1 MDWVLE
7 DVTSYNAMSAYD
19 RPAAALNDSGE
30 VERFETSRLLNEPE
44 LFAALVR
51 MVVSDGEL
59 QDKERQFLTDFG
71 TRCGITKDRLKQIFA
86 AAVDGQQPIQIPKGK
101 QGVLFMEQL
110 IRAALI
116 DGQITSQ
123 EKELLRQVGEQ
134 LNWGPVDLKHAI
146 QRVRSDLFRQAKSV
160 LRAEKKRSANGGQ

>member
-1 MDWVLE
+1 MSWQGCGAPINIGKADVCECWHAPINDGSMDWVLE

-71 TRCGITKDRLKQIFA
+71 NTCLCQFWSNGPTRSRNL
-86 AAVDGQQPIQIPKGK
+86 
-101 QGVLFMEQL
+101 
-110 IRAALI
+110 
-116 DGQITSQ
+116 
-123 EKELLRQVGEQ
+123 
-134 LNWGPVDLKHAI
+134 
-146 QRVRSDLFRQAKSV
+146 
-160 LRAEKKRSANGGQ
+160 